1 DWLTVSP
8 NVYPNLSIAVQ
19 KMYVNGGIGSFWSFP
34 NIDCIHAANM
44 AYYSEAPS
52 TSGFPFPG
60 RQDPTFGVD
69 ESKMME
75 RLWGESCNT
84 LKSEHAAECLNIRE
98 RYIIGSIAQD
108 LRTTT
113 KRVV

>member
-1 DWLTVSP
+1 MLTYGGSP
-8 NVYPNLSIAVQ
+8 VAYASQPVETFNNVFAHDNETLFDIIRLETQMELSVNERCRMNHLATGIIALTQV
-19 KMYVNGGIGSFWSFP
+19 
-34 NIDCIHAANM
+34 
-44 AYYSEAPS
+44 E
-52 TSGFPFPG
+52 G
-60 RQDPTFGVD
+60 R
-69 ESKMME
+69 
-75 RLWGESCNT
+75 CNT

>member
-1 DWLTVSP
+1 MQAARDRQKSYADLKHKMIEFQVGDKFMLKVSP
-8 NVYPNLSIAVQ
+8 WKWVVRFGKRGKLNPR
-19 KMYVNGGIGSFWSFP
+19 YVGPFKVLGKVGEV
-34 NIDCIHAANM
+34 
-44 AYYSEAPS
+44 AY
-52 TSGFPFPG
+52 
-60 RQDPTFGVD
+60 
-69 ESKMME
+69 
-75 RLWGESCNT
+75 CNT